1 MNEKVLI
8 ILKKLI
14 NILRY
19 IFTGFW
25 GFLTIIVII
34 YLIHRY
40 LNPGWKSIS
49 NRDLKDY
56 GKISLIFFTIFGILT
71 FLKYSITNKLNK
83 NEEK

>member
-14 NILRY
+14 NILIY
-19 IFTGFW
+19 IFSGFW
-25 GFLTIIVII
+25 GFLTMIVII
-34 YLIHRY
+34 FLIHRY

-71 FLKYSITNKLNK
+71 FLKYSINNKLNK
-83 NEEK
+83 K

>member
-1 MNEKVLI
+1 MNDKVLI
-8 ILKKLI
+8 ILRKLI
-14 NILRY
+14 NILRF

-56 GKISLIFFTIFGILT
+56 GKISLIFFSIFGILT
-71 FLKYSITNKLNK
+71 FLKYYITKKLNK